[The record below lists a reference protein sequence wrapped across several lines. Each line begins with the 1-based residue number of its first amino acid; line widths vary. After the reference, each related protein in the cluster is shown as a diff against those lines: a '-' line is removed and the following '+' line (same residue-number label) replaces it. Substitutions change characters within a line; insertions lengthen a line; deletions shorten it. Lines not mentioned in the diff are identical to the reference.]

1 MPTKTS
7 KPEQKAVPLKLYRS
21 ETDRIIGGIA
31 GGLGEY
37 FDMDPVII
45 RIIFIAL
52 AVFGGGGIPLYL
64 ILWVVIPT
72 QSRIQ
77 SNTRDTVRENV
88 EEMKGKA
95 NTWVGD
101 MKTFSQRKK
110 SRSWLGFLIVLIGFV
125 FLFDALGMV
134 SLITV
139 RRLWPLLIIVLGFM
153 ILFQGE
159 DK

>member
-1 MPTKTS
+1 MPTKPFKKEEKQAS
-7 KPEQKAVPLKLYRS
+7 FKLYRS
-21 ETDRIIGGIA
+21 ETDRIIGGVA

-37 FDMDPVII
+37 FNIDPVII

-52 AVFGGGGIPLYL
+52 TVFGGGGIPLYL

-95 NTWVGD
+95 NAWVGD
-101 MKTFSQRKK
+101 VKTFSQRKK

-134 SLITV
+134 SFITV

-159 DK
+159 NK

>member
-1 MPTKTS
+1 MPTKPS
-7 KPEQKAVPLKLYRS
+7 KKEEKQIPLKLYRS
-21 ETDRIIGGIA
+21 ETDRIIGGVA

-37 FDMDPVII
+37 FTIDPVII
-45 RIIFIAL
+45 RIIFVAL
-52 AVFGGGGIPLYL
+52 TVFGGGGIPLYL

-72 QSRIQ
+72 QSRTQ
-77 SNTRDTVRENV
+77 SNTQDVVRENV

-95 NTWVGD
+95 NAWVGD

-110 SRSWLGFLIVLIGFV
+110 SRSWLGFLIILIGFV

-134 SLITV
+134 SFVTV

-159 DK
+159 EK